1 MSKFS
6 SFTSVFYMR
15 KVEDI
20 KTFYLRPDFWVS
32 LVALLFVVLS
42 FVLNRYDSVNFTQL
56 FKHTGANW
64 AFAFL
69 TIGTLVIATYVFVT
83 NFLFRNTGVLSAIN
97 IGVGLLLAAFLVI
110 EYILLKNIGIQY
122 GSSGVSVMSNKAD
135 VGYYLALV
143 GAVLIVGLEFYKL
156 GVQGYYSKEDVINE
170 RKSNGV
176 EIVDGVV
183 MVDGEKIDTEIKESS
198 TRIRV
203 MAEENYEVSNNI
215 AVQDEIVQEEEK
227 K

>member
-1 MSKFS
+1 MSNFS

-15 KVEDI
+15 KAEDL

-42 FVLNRYDSVNFTQL
+42 FVLNRYESVNFTQL

-97 IGVGLLLAAFLVI
+97 IGAGILLATFLVI
-110 EYILLKNIGIQY
+110 EYILLKNVGIKY
-122 GSSGVSVMSNKAD
+122 SSGVNTMSNDAA

-183 MVDGEKIDTEIKESS
+183 VVDGEKVDTEIKESP

-203 MAEENYEVSNNI
+203 MAEENYEVKNNI
-215 AVQDEIVQEEEK
+215 EVSDDSVQDEEK